1 MPNPCFLSFISC
13 FLNFINQVKKTE
25 YEVELRK
32 ALQQAIDA
40 ENGRKAGEETCKLR

>member
-1 MPNPCFLSFISC
+1 MPIAFISS
-13 FLNFINQVKKTE
+13 FLKLYYQVKKTE

-40 ENGRKAGEETCKLR
+40 ENARKAGEETCKLR

>member
-1 MPNPCFLSFISC
+1 
-13 FLNFINQVKKTE
+13 VKKTE

-40 ENGRKAGEETCKLR
+40 ENARKAGEETCKLR